1 MVNATR
7 SPGRKTH
14 LLALVKQ
21 GDDAFSA
28 CGFAEINAVRRP
40 GMTAHIRERGAGPR
54 SRTAHAVAM
63 EQFFRIFPGHA
74 LRDSPYSPD
83 ASARAY
89 RVSLSRSGTQN
100 ARQEN

>member
-28 CGFAEINAVRRP
+28 CGFAEGSCLGTR
-40 GMTAHIRERGAGPR
+40 
-54 SRTAHAVAM
+54 
-63 EQFFRIFPGHA
+63 FA
-74 LRDSPYSPD
+74 LK
-83 ASARAY
+83 
-89 RVSLSRSGTQN
+89 VSW
-100 ARQEN
+100 

>member
-40 GMTAHIRERGAGPR
+40 GMTAHIRERGAGLDPP
-54 SRTAHAVAM
+54 V
-63 EQFFRIFPGHA
+63 I
-74 LRDSPYSPD
+74 
-83 ASARAY
+83 
-89 RVSLSRSGTQN
+89 
-100 ARQEN
+100 

>member
-28 CGFAEINAVRRP
+28 CGFAEVNAVRRP
-40 GMTAHIRERGAGPR
+40 GMTAHIRERGAGPH

-100 ARQEN
+100 AR